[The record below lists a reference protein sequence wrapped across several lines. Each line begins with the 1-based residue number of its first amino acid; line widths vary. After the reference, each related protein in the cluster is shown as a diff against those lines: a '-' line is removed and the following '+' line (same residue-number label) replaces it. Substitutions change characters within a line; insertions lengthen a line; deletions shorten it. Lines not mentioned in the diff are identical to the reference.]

1 MYSID
6 ITIDHYLEN
15 NMAWNI
21 EIPIMVRVLINDLS
35 DSPTYSDERLLQTI
49 TVAAKYV
56 QFDVVLD
63 NTYTINIT
71 NPDISPDP
79 TINDDSIFISL
90 VALKASCII
99 DQSTLRTRAALEG
112 IRAALGPASLMVN
125 GSLAGIN
132 LIIDKGPCAA
142 YDELTSHWDVKEAT
156 AVRSV
161 LSPFVGNKF
170 DPRAIQINTYRNRD
184 LYS

>member
-1 MYSID
+1 
-6 ITIDHYLEN
+6 
-15 NMAWNI
+15 MAWDT

-35 DSPTYSDERLLQTI
+35 DTPTYSDERLLQTI
-49 TVAAKYV
+49 AVAAKYV

-63 NTYTINIT
+63 HLYTINVLEP
-71 NPDISPDP
+71 NISPDP
-79 TINDDSIFISL
+79 TADDDNIFISL
-90 VALKASCII
+90 VALKTACLI

-112 IRAALGPASLMVN
+112 IRAALGPASLSVAGN
-125 GSLAGIN
+125 INGIN

-156 AVRSV
+156 AVRSI